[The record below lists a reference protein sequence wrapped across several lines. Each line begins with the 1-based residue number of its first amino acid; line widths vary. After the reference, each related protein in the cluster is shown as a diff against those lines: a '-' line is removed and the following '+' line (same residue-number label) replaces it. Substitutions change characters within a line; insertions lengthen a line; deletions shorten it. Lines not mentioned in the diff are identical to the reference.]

1 MTTLE
6 YILLALSL
14 LLSAFFSGMEIAFV
28 SSSKLH
34 YEVNKADRSI
44 VSRML
49 GTFYR
54 HPYDYIS
61 SMLVGNNAVLVVF
74 SILMARLLD
83 PLFIQAFPSIPETVL
98 LIVDSLVSTG
108 VVLLFGEFLPKTLFR
123 INPNATMRVMS
134 LPTWFFFFL
143 LWPFARFASMCARL
157 VLRLFGVRV
166 DNRKS
171 KSFYTKI
178 DLDDFI
184 ESSIGSG
191 GETTATEVQIF
202 QNALDFVNIRVR
214 DCMIPRNEIA
224 AVDKDCTPDELV
236 RMFVDTGYSKIV
248 VYDST
253 VDNII
258 GYIHSSELFKSV
270 GETDITRYAIRRM
283 PIVPETASAHKLMKE
298 FMQKKLSLAVVV
310 DEFGGTAGIVSL
322 EDIVEELTGDIE
334 DEHDTA
340 RFTARQT
347 ADGQYILSARL
358 ETEKV
363 NAMFGLQLPLSD
375 EYNTIGGLILS
386 HHQSIPAIHQIITAP
401 GGFEFKILKAGRN
414 KINLV
419 MLKTE

>member
-61 SMLVGNNAVLVVF
+61 CMLVGNNAVLVVF

-386 HHQSIPAIHQIITAP
+386 HHQSIPAIHQIITVP